1 LNARDIEGV
10 TKLLLDNTTLDVYG
24 IGSERGK
31 GMTHYRVTF
40 ENAKGLP
47 GRAEARCFD
56 GEWLILVWAGPRSK
70 EVLINVERVE
80 EEQGH
85 IAHIRS
91 YYFCPEVIAEIAA
104 EIGANAW
111 SSPHGQNQP
120 PETQARIA
128 ASAILPWV
136 TR

>member
-1 LNARDIEGV
+1 MN
-10 TKLLLDNTTLDVYG
+10 
-24 IGSERGK
+24 
-31 GMTHYRVTF
+31 HYRVSF
-40 ENAKGLP
+40 ENARGLP
-47 GRAEARCFD
+47 GRAEARCLA
-56 GEWLILVWAGPRSK
+56 GEWLILAWAGQPSN

-80 EEQGH
+80 EEQAH
-85 IAHIRS
+85 VAHIGS

-104 EIGANAW
+104 EIGVTAW

-120 PETQARIA
+120 PETQARIV